1 MAKDEKDACYQILSF
16 GLWWT
21 FVIYKKKNCY
31 WPKLS
36 YLNFEEPYIPPLK
49 EELHVEENTV
59 FEDYV
64 EVKEQNIEIF
74 EEINEEVLLENKIL
88 KPRLLWR
95 KIMNVLL

>member
-1 MAKDEKDACYQILSF
+1 M
-16 GLWWT
+16 
-21 FVIYKKKNCY
+21 
-31 WPKLS
+31 
-36 YLNFEEPYIPPLK
+36 NFEEPYIPPLK
-49 EELHVEENTV
+49 EELHVEENTI

-88 KPRLLWR
+88 KSRLLWR

>member
-1 MAKDEKDACYQILSF
+1 M
-16 GLWWT
+16 
-21 FVIYKKKNCY
+21 
-31 WPKLS
+31 
-36 YLNFEEPYIPPLK
+36 NFEEPYIPPLK

>member
-1 MAKDEKDACYQILSF
+1 MLTIKYYPLNCDELLSY
-16 GLWWT
+16 T
-21 FVIYKKKNCY
+21 KKNCY